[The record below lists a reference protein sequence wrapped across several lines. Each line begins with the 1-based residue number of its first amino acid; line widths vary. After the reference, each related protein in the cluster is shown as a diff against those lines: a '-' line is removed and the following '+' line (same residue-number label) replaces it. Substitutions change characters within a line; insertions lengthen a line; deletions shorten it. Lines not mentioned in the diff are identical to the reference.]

1 MRKSLAATFVFCLV
15 LLTAAIQAQSLIFKV
30 ELDLDNQTL
39 LATGSNFGLAPT
51 VFMGNAAGGAD
62 PLNVTNS
69 GANFVVADLL
79 TTTPGTYV
87 VLVVNGASVGFAD
100 VTIGPVG
107 FTEGDNTGLGVGALV
122 SNTTG
127 FDNTATGRSALLS
140 NTEGF
145 RNTAVGRSA
154 LRLNTTGDNN
164 TAVGTDALLSNTE
177 GSFNTATGEDTLVA
191 NTTGS
196 SNTATGASTLQD
208 NTTGNSNTATGGQAL
223 QDNITGKFNTAIG
236 SNALSRNISGESNT
250 AVGVE
255 ALRSNFDGFS
265 NTATGRD
272 ALFANTT
279 GGQNTAMGEDTQR
292 SNTTGNTNTA
302 TGVSALQDN
311 TNGERNTA
319 IGASALLRNT
329 TGNDNIAIG
338 VGAGLNQ
345 TSGNN
350 NIYIDNPGLA
360 NESNT
365 IRIGDATHVGGA
377 FIAGVQVVAP
387 SSRRFKKDIHDM
399 DQASSALMRLRPV
412 TFRYKKAY
420 ANGERPVQYGLI
432 AEEVDEVYPE
442 LVVKNEE
449 GQVQT
454 VQYHKLNSM
463 LLNEV
468 QKQHRQIEDQ
478 QVVIADLVERLDRLE
493 QVLTA
498 QRSAVAE

>member
-1 MRKSLAATFVFCLV
+1 M
-15 LLTAAIQAQSLIFKV
+15 
-30 ELDLDNQTL
+30 
-39 LATGSNFGLAPT
+39 
-51 VFMGNAAGGAD
+51 
-62 PLNVTNS
+62 
-69 GANFVVADLL
+69 
-79 TTTPGTYV
+79 
-87 VLVVNGASVGFAD
+87 
-100 VTIGPVG
+100 
-107 FTEGDNTGLGVGALV
+107 
-122 SNTTG
+122 
-127 FDNTATGRSALLS
+127 
-140 NTEGF
+140 
-145 RNTAVGRSA
+145 
-154 LRLNTTGDNN
+154 
-164 TAVGTDALLSNTE
+164 
-177 GSFNTATGEDTLVA
+177 
-191 NTTGS
+191 
-196 SNTATGASTLQD
+196 
-208 NTTGNSNTATGGQAL
+208 
-223 QDNITGKFNTAIG
+223 
-236 SNALSRNISGESNT
+236 
-250 AVGVE
+250 E

-478 QVVIADLVERLDRLE
+478 
-493 QVLTA
+493 TGCYC
-498 QRSAVAE
+498 